1 MAQKVI
7 HSASKSINDMLL
19 DIHRVNVVVNFLKRA
34 PFIEVKNI
42 PPWLQVT
49 ALFTWTISV
58 TRQRYVQLYKLN
70 YNDLVKLFLNFP
82 WKRNLIHRQA
92 AYLPTGS
99 DFIPWNLSD
108 LCGFLVCWYRDW
120 LTQIG
125 ITYASPLARWFCF
138 HLCDRFTGWTLVLGV
153 CCLVS
158 ISLYLSCLSYEKNS

>member
-7 HSASKSINDMLL
+7 HSASKNINDILL
-19 DIHRVNVVVNFLKRA
+19 DIHRVVVNFLKRA
-34 PFIEVKNI
+34 PLTEVKNV

-92 AYLPTGS
+92 AYLPTES
-99 DFIPWNLSD
+99 HFISWNLSD
-108 LCGFLVCWYRDW
+108 LGGFLHCWYRDW

-125 ITYASPLARWFCF
+125 ITYASPLTRWFCF
-138 HLCDRFTGWTLVLGV
+138 HLGDRFTRWTLVLGV
-153 CCLVS
+153 CLQTD
-158 ISLYLSCLSYEKNS
+158 IY